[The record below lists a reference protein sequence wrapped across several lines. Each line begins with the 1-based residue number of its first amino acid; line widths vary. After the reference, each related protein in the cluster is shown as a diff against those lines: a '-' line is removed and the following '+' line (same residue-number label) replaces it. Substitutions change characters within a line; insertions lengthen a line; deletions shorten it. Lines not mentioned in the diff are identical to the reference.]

1 MKKFDFRVMY
11 INFVNFVKDNKEE
24 NLKEIEQILRENE
37 LNANLV
43 DTILDKVL
51 RVTYLSWFEGYLISE
66 FEQKFE

>member
-11 INFVNFVKDNKEE
+11 INFVNFVKDNREE

-37 LNANLV
+37 LDANLI

>member
-1 MKKFDFRVMY
+1 MKKFDFRIMY
-11 INFVNFVKDNKEE
+11 INFVNFVKDNREE

-37 LNANLV
+37 LDANLI

>member
-37 LNANLV
+37 LDANLI